1 MVVCQPDITLWRYN
15 DEQVRLYH
23 CPQGACNVMGSCGRD
38 NKQKLQ
44 LNVTNAMRRK
54 VQSPLHSHFLSQ
66 VFLSSLYMC
75 SQVISFT
82 LLYSINDSQIEMSSS
97 NLSKH
102 THQMSVGSLKILT
115 ITFKL
120 NMSKTEPISSL
131 IPYTNIYSH
140 LSSFLVSW
148 GTIICSTIKS
158 TDTQTPEHQSW
169 FSGLHY
175 LTLATCH

>member
-1 MVVCQPDITLWRYN
+1 
-15 DEQVRLYH
+15 
-23 CPQGACNVMGSCGRD
+23 
-38 NKQKLQ
+38 
-44 LNVTNAMRRK
+44 
-54 VQSPLHSHFLSQ
+54 
-66 VFLSSLYMC
+66 MC

-102 THQMSVGSLKILT
+102 THQMSIGSLKILT

-131 IPYTNIYSH
+131 ISYTHIYSH
-140 LSSFLVSW
+140 LSPFLVSW

-158 TDTQTPEHQSW
+158 TAHLDTRALVLVSW
-169 FSGLHY
+169 STLPHFSNLSLILAILSFKYLLNLLSCLHFY
-175 LTLATCH
+175 